1 MADLEALEDWAGALL
16 RKLQPAERAKLAR
29 SLAVELRRSQQQRV
43 LAQQNADGTRYAPRK
58 TRNLRGKKGR
68 IKRKVKMFQKLRTA
82 SYLKARGDGN
92 AISVGFTGRVAR
104 IARVHQYGLRD
115 RAERGA
121 REVKYSDRELL
132 GLTKTDLDMIQN
144 GLLMHLTRQLTHA

>member
-43 LAQQNADGTRYAPRK
+43 LAQRNADGTRYAPRK
-58 TRNLRGKKGR
+58 ARDLRGKKGR

-92 AISVGFTGRVAR
+92 AVSVGFTGRVAR
-104 IARVHQYGLRD
+104 IATVHQYGLRD
-115 RAERGA
+115 QAERGA
-121 REVKYSDRELL
+121 TEVKYDQRNIL
-132 GLTKTDLDMIQN
+132 GLSDADVELIRN
-144 GLLMHLTRQLTHA
+144 GILTYLSQ

>member
-16 RKLQPAERAKLAR
+16 RKLQPAERAKLVR
-29 SLAVELRRSQQQRV
+29 SLALGLRRSQQQRV

-58 TRNLRGKKGR
+58 ARDLCGKKGR
-68 IKRKVKMFQKLRTA
+68 IKRKIKMFQKLRTA

-92 AISVGFTGRVAR
+92 GISVGFTGRVAR
-104 IARVHQYGLRD
+104 MARVHQFGLRD

-121 REVKYSDRELL
+121 REVKYSQRDLL
-132 GLTKTDLDMIQN
+132 GLTQTDLDMIRD
-144 GLLMHLTRQLTHA
+144 GLLAHLHV